1 MAVSSQ
7 VIRAPR
13 GRAAPRPARRP
24 AAASHVPT
32 RPARRRL
39 PRGTWEL
46 RSFAGAAAAIL
57 VFFLVALIYVSATT
71 TLSATGYE
79 SQRLQQQRD
88 ELRRQNALLEV
99 EVARLDSP
107 ARITTEAKRLGLVHP
122 AQVTVLSAESLA
134 IKR

>member
-1 MAVSSQ
+1 MAVTSQ
-7 VIRAPR
+7 VLRAPR
-13 GRAAPRPARRP
+13 PRTPVRPARV
-24 AAASHVPT
+24 AATSRA
-32 RPARRRL
+32 PARSARRL
-39 PRGTWEL
+39 PHGTWEL

-57 VFFLVALIYVSATT
+57 VFFLVALVYVSATT

-79 SQRLQQQRD
+79 SQRLEQQRD

-107 ARITTEAKRLGLVHP
+107 TRIVAEAKRLGLVHP
-122 AQVTVLSAESLA
+122 AQVTVVSPESLS

>member
-1 MAVSSQ
+1 MAVNSQ
-7 VIRAPR
+7 VLRAPR
-13 GRAAPRPARRP
+13 PRTPVRPPRVAATFRASARSGRR
-24 AAASHVPT
+24 VPH
-32 RPARRRL
+32 
-39 PRGTWEL
+39 GTWEL

-57 VFFLVALIYVSATT
+57 VFFLVALVYVSATT

-79 SQRLQQQRD
+79 SQRLEQQRD

-107 ARITTEAKRLGLVHP
+107 TRVVAEAKRLGLVHP
-122 AQVTVLSAESLA
+122 AQVTVVSPESLS